1 MVTEPMQKDQ
11 SVEKC
16 QLNKKD
22 KIQWAGKVYKKVV
35 KKTRKSNNENFMR
48 VFLLKKESPKWFF
61 SKHQNKKK
69 AVQVKNNF
77 TKGFNT
83 SLIFSEVESF
93 DFSQS
98 LTHFSSPSNK

>member
-35 KKTRKSNNENFMR
+35 KKTRKSNNENFM
-48 VFLLKKESPKWFF
+48 SFF
-61 SKHQNKKK
+61 
-69 AVQVKNNF
+69 F
-77 TKGFNT
+77 TKEG
-83 SLIFSEVESF
+83 ISEMVFFE
-93 DFSQS
+93 
-98 LTHFSSPSNK
+98 TPK